1 MISGGDKT
9 MRLVRRKNTFRWE
22 DDFIETELDMYSDEF
37 DEEEAIA
44 RGWKPSEIA
53 FSHGFR
59 RA

>member
-1 MISGGDKT
+1 
-9 MRLVRRKNTFRWE
+9 MRLVRKKTSFRWE
-22 DDFIETELDMYSDEF
+22 DDFIESEHDMYSDEF

-44 RGWKPSEIA
+44 SGWKPNEIA